1 MARRR
6 ICWRRRRN
14 RQDDHHVAG
23 STAGVSS
30 ARRIGTVLPWTVLAI
45 LVTAV
50 VSAGACA
57 LLLPDKAPALLVAPK
72 ETTSAPVATQLYTGS
87 QQVTLHVTMSDKRQ
101 LISNTTGTV
110 TGDYSF
116 SGLVS
121 GKAAMKVDGRRIVA
135 LHTAQAMYRDLGLD
149 DVGDDAQALNNEL
162 SRLGYQASGSD
173 RVTAATISG
182 WRRLMAAI
190 SNPGDDDGIHLSD
203 ILWIP
208 EQNISVSHWQ
218 AQDGASIA
226 QGAVIADI
234 PGTIVKLTVSNGK
247 AADTDRILRVLG
259 HETTLPAGATSI
271 DDAAF
276 CATIASSEQWR
287 AMDDDSR
294 QGGLDATLRLAK
306 PIKVLRVPAA
316 AVFGMSGNEGCV
328 MAFSSA
334 AGDRAKTIP
343 VRIVGSSLG
352 VSLVTAADGSSLAA
366 VKSVMLGSRIAE
378 TTCS

>member
-1 MARRR
+1 MTRHR
-6 ICWRRRRN
+6 ICWRRRRDC
-14 RQDDHHVAG
+14 QDDHHVAG

-30 ARRIGTVLPWTVLAI
+30 ARRTGAVLPWTVLAI

-50 VSAGACA
+50 VSTGACA
-57 LLLPDKAPALLVAPK
+57 LLLPDRAPALLAAPK

-110 TGDYSF
+110 TGDYSS

-135 LHTAQAMYRDLGLD
+135 LHTAQAMYRDLGLN

-162 SRLGYQASGSD
+162 SRLGYQVTAGSN
-173 RVTAATISG
+173 RITAATISG

-190 SNPGDDDGIHLSD
+190 GNPGDDDGIHLSD

-218 AQDGASIA
+218 AQDGASIV
-226 QGAVIADI
+226 QGAVIADV

-247 AADTDRILRVLG
+247 ATDTDRILRVLG

-276 CATIASSEQWR
+276 CATIASSEQWH
-287 AMDDDSR
+287 AMDDSR

-306 PIKVLRVPAA
+306 PIRVLRVPAA

-328 MAFSSA
+328 VAFPSA
-334 AGDRAKTIP
+334 AGDRAKTVP